1 MFKAFTLALIAHLR
15 NKRHNFEH
23 VHFEGGC
30 DTCGY
35 GGTEVPGVD
44 MDELERE
51 IREFSETFRRKKQ

>member
-1 MFKAFTLALIAHLR
+1 MIKAFTLALIEHLQNR
-15 NKRHNFEH
+15 RSNFEH
-23 VHFEGGC
+23 MHYEGGC

-51 IREFSETFRRKKQ
+51 IREFSEKFRRSK